1 MQDWLKGIRSRFLFK
16 YCAANGVMLVFVAVL
31 QAGVVY
37 ALARPYMASPEAVD
51 KVAFLGGLSFLGF
64 VLAYSAGSIL
74 VGSRLI
80 RPLNEVGDSIAAACS
95 GDLGRKVTRIPKDE
109 LGELA
114 KNYNQMI
121 DLVIYLIK
129 QTHESGQR
137 LSAASSQILASS
149 EQQAS
154 GSAEQAASIAQTTAT
169 MEELAATY
177 RQIAENANSVV
188 STAERTQGSAESGQ
202 QAMMNTVVG
211 MEEIK
216 KRTQSSANKILVLGE
231 KSQQIGSVLSIINDI
246 ADQTKILALNAAIE
260 AARAG
265 EAGKGFSVV
274 AVEIRKLAES
284 VVESTQEIRKIMT
297 EIQSSTNALVMST
310 EEEIKK
316 VDEGVE
322 LAQMTGESL
331 AKVLEMIEKTTEAA
345 KEISIATQ
353 QQRSASDQVV
363 TAMKEV
369 AAVATQSANGSRD
382 VAMAAEQL
390 AQLAKDAAQVG
401 SAFRLGE

>member
-1 MQDWLKGIRSRFLFK
+1 MQRWMQGLKSRFLLK
-16 YCAANGVMLVFVAVL
+16 YGITNSLFLLLIAAL
-31 QAGVVY
+31 QTAIIY
-37 ALARPYMASPEAVD
+37 AIVRPYLASALSI
-51 KVAFLGGLSFLGF
+51 ARISLLSGFTFLGLT
-64 VLAYSAGSIL
+64 VLWSVASIS

-80 RPLNEVGDSIAAACS
+80 RPLQEVGDSIADACS
-95 GDLGRKVTRIPKDE
+95 GDLGKKCEAITNDE

-121 DLVIYLIK
+121 DLIVYLIK

-137 LSAASSQILASS
+137 LSAASAQILAAS

-177 RQIAENANSVV
+177 RQIADNANSVV

-202 QAMMNTVVG
+202 QAMMNTVIG

-353 QQRSASDQVV
+353 QQRTASDQVV

-401 SAFRLGE
+401 SAFKLSK

>member
-1 MQDWLKGIRSRFLFK
+1 MIGLIGAIRRRFLFK
-16 YCAANGVMLVFVAVL
+16 YCLANIAMLALVAAIQSVVVYFVVGPYLTSIDVGKIVTYTGIALVALMIAWSAASVMLGTRL
-31 QAGVVY
+31 MKP
-37 ALARPYMASPEAVD
+37 LAEVSE
-51 KVAFLGGLSFLGF
+51 
-64 VLAYSAGSIL
+64 SI
-74 VGSRLI
+74 S
-80 RPLNEVGDSIAAACS
+80 AACS
-95 GDLGRKVTRIPKDE
+95 GDLGRKAKATSDDE
-109 LGELA
+109 LGALA
-114 KNYNQMI
+114 KNYNQMV
-121 DLVIYLIK
+121 DLIIYLVK
-129 QTHESGQR
+129 QAHESGER
-137 LSAASSQILASS
+137 LAVASSQILAAS
-149 EQQAS
+149 EQQAA

-177 RQIAENANSVV
+177 RQIADNANAVV
-188 STAERTQGSAESGQ
+188 TVAERTQGSAESGQ
-202 QAMMNTVVG
+202 QAMQNTVDG

-216 KRTQSSANKILVLGE
+216 KRTQASANKILVLGE

-322 LAQMTGESL
+322 MAQMTGESL
-331 AKVLEMIEKTTEAA
+331 AKVLEMIEKNTESA
-345 KEISIATQ
+345 KEISVATQ
-353 QQRSASDQVV
+353 QQRTASDQVV
-363 TAMKEV
+363 AAMKEV
-369 AAVATQSANGSRD
+369 ATVATQNANGSRD
-382 VAMAAEQL
+382 VTVAAEQL
-390 AQLAKDAAQVG
+390 AQLAKDASQVG
-401 SAFRLGE
+401 SAFRLAE

>member
-1 MQDWLKGIRSRFLFK
+1 MKWIGALRYKFLAR
-16 YCAANGVMLVFVAVL
+16 YCAANIVMLLAVAIAQSAVSYTIVKSYLPVSLDASRIMLLSGTSFVVL
-31 QAGVVY
+31 M
-37 ALARPYMASPEAVD
+37 ALWSAASV
-51 KVAFLGGLSFLGF
+51 
-64 VLAYSAGSIL
+64 L
-74 VGSRLI
+74 VGARFM
-80 RPLNEVGDSIAAACS
+80 RPLREVAESISAACS
-95 GDLGRKVTRIPKDE
+95 GDLGRKATAVSDDE
-109 LGELA
+109 LGTLA
-114 KNYNQMI
+114 KNYNQMV
-121 DLVIYLIK
+121 DLIIYLIK

-137 LSAASSQILASS
+137 LASASSQILAAS

-177 RQIAENANSVV
+177 RQIADNANAVV
-188 STAERTQGSAESGQ
+188 TAAERTQGGAESGQ
-202 QAMMNTVVG
+202 QAMMNTVDG

-216 KRTQSSANKILVLGE
+216 KRTQASANKILVLGE
-231 KSQQIGSVLSIINDI
+231 RSQQIGSVLSIINEI

-331 AKVLEMIEKTTEAA
+331 TGVLEMIEKTTEAA

-353 QQRSASDQVV
+353 QQKTASEQVV

-369 AAVATQSANGSRD
+369 ASVATQTANGSRE
-382 VAMAAEQL
+382 VASAAEQL
-390 AQLAKDAAQVG
+390 SQIAKDAAQVG
-401 SAFRLGE
+401 SAFRLSE

>member
-1 MQDWLKGIRSRFLFK
+1 MNWILKLRQRFLAK
-16 YCAANGVMLVFVAVL
+16 YCAANIIMLLGVTVIQSVVSYAVLRPRLPASFDAMRIVLLCGGPFVAL
-31 QAGVVY
+31 
-37 ALARPYMASPEAVD
+37 MAVWS
-51 KVAFLGGLSFLGF
+51 VAS
-64 VLAYSAGSIL
+64 VL
-74 VGSRLI
+74 VGTRLM
-80 RPLNEVGDSIAAACS
+80 RPLREVAESISAACS
-95 GDLGRKVTRIPKDE
+95 GDLGRKVRTISDDD
-109 LGELA
+109 LGTLA
-114 KNYNQMI
+114 KNYNQMV
-121 DLVIYLIK
+121 DLIIYLIK

-137 LSAASSQILASS
+137 LAAASSQILAAS

-177 RQIAENANSVV
+177 RQIADNANAVV
-188 STAERTQGSAESGQ
+188 TAAERTQGGAESGQ
-202 QAMMNTVVG
+202 QAMMNTVDG

-216 KRTQSSANKILVLGE
+216 KRTQASANKILVLGE
-231 KSQQIGSVLSIINDI
+231 RSQQIGSVLSIINDI

-331 AKVLEMIEKTTEAA
+331 AGVLDMIERTTEAA

-353 QQRSASDQVV
+353 QQRTASDQVV

-369 AAVATQSANGSRD
+369 ASVATQTANGSRE
-382 VAMAAEQL
+382 VATAAEQL
-390 AQLAKDAAQVG
+390 AQIAKDAAQVG
-401 SAFRLGE
+401 SAFRLRE

>member
-1 MQDWLKGIRSRFLFK
+1 MKWIGALKDKFLYK
-16 YCAANGVMLVFVAVL
+16 YCFANFGMLVVVAVAQVGIIYL
-31 QAGVVY
+31 V
-37 ALARPYMASPEAVD
+37 ARPYLA
-51 KVAFLGGLSFLGF
+51 SFLGAGKI
-64 VLAYSAGSIL
+64 VSYSATSIVILLGVWSVASVL
-74 VGSRLI
+74 VGQRFM
-80 RPLNEVGDSIAAACS
+80 RPLDEVSESISAACS
-95 GDLGRKVTRIPKDE
+95 GDLGRKATATSNDE
-109 LGELA
+109 LGTLA
-114 KNYNQMI
+114 KNYNQMV

-129 QTHESGQR
+129 QTHESGGR
-137 LSAASSQILASS
+137 LSTASAQILAAS

-177 RQIAENANSVV
+177 RQIADNANAVV
-188 STAERTQGSAESGQ
+188 ATAERTQGSAESGQ
-202 QAMMNTVVG
+202 QAMMNTVEG

-216 KRTQSSANKILVLGE
+216 KRTQASANKILVLGE

-284 VVESTQEIRKIMT
+284 VVDSTQEIRKIMT

-331 AKVLEMIEKTTEAA
+331 AKVLDMIEKTTDAA

-353 QQRSASDQVV
+353 QQRTASEQVV

-369 AAVATQSANGSRD
+369 ASVATQTANGSRE
-382 VAMAAEQL
+382 VASAAEQL
-390 AQLAKDAAQVG
+390 SQIAKDAAQVG
-401 SAFRLGE
+401 SAFRLAD